1 MTTTEGDSMAAVTLW
16 NVEDGCLRPIIAGAM
31 HKSYQSFHPCG
42 NKLLQKRWDDST
54 FSGHRQRV
62 YRLVADSEMEAVL
75 PTFFPLFSA
84 PGVPSET
91 NSGYK
96 GTKGETSRCKQAEE
110 AAGGRGA
117 LPLTVE
123 RAATDT
129 NRLTFFLPTIAHE
142 GKELRGRSRQ
152 PALVAQDATH
162 DGSWQRCRVQE
173 NLHAS

>member
-1 MTTTEGDSMAAVTLW
+1 MIQWPPLPFETLKTAAFDQSLQAQCTRATSPSIRAGT
-16 NVEDGCLRPIIAGAM
+16 NSCKRDGTIR
-31 HKSYQSFHPCG
+31 
-42 NKLLQKRWDDST
+42 
-54 FSGHRQRV
+54 
-62 YRLVADSEMEAVL
+62 RLVDTGNGYIGLLRIARWRRYCQHSSL
-75 PTFFPLFSA
+75 SSPLQVYQAKPIVDTKA
-84 PGVPSET
+84 PKERPHVAS
-91 NSGYK
+91 K
-96 GTKGETSRCKQAEE
+96 LKKQQVSV
-110 AAGGRGA
+110 A
-117 LPLTVE
+117 LFPLTVE